1 LVLAGFQVRDYLLG
15 DFRQIPTLDV
25 VVGLQED
32 LTKARFSNGVILEVE
47 FVEPME

>member
-25 VVGLQED
+25 VVGLQKDFAEAGF
-32 LTKARFSNGVILEVE
+32 TNRVIFEVE